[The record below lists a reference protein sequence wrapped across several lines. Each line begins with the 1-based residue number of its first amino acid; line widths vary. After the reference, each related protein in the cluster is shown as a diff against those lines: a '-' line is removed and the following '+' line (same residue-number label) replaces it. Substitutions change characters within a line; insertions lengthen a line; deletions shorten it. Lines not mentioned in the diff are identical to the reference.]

1 MVVVAWSCQHG
12 SLHVVV
18 MMYSLVGVDDVL
30 EVDGSTVY
38 LLLENR
44 KYSIPVLVG
53 TPLAIR

>member
-1 MVVVAWSCQHG
+1 M
-12 SLHVVV
+12 

-44 KYSIPVLVG
+44 KYSIPVSVG